1 MFHVLLRMWTQ
12 GNIKI
17 DIDIDT
23 IFYVVNMLSQMASL
37 QIYLTGKIKGE
48 IKIQML
54 KIWITN
60 C

>member
-1 MFHVLLRMWTQ
+1 MFQVLLRMWTQ

>member
-1 MFHVLLRMWTQ
+1 
-12 GNIKI
+12 
-17 DIDIDT
+17 
-23 IFYVVNMLSQMASL
+23 MLSQMASL